1 MNKILKG
8 ATAFLFLLISYN
20 NIKAQKEPAFYDEIQ
35 HFKHLDSAHFPP
47 KNAILFVGSSSF
59 RKWEDVQSYFP
70 DKKII
75 NRGFGGSELTDA
87 IRYANEIIIPYHPK
101 QIVIYAGENDLAY
114 SDTVTPKIVLSRVIT
129 LFNIIRASM
138 PMVPIIYVSIK
149 PSPSRENLMPR
160 MEEANKLIRNFLL
173 SKKKTVFVDVYHK
186 MLDKNGNP
194 MPDIFL
200 EDNLHMNAK
209 GYHIW
214 QKAIQPYLEKDKKQM

>member
-8 ATAFLFLLISYN
+8 ATALLFLLISFN

-87 IRYANEIIIPYHPK
+87 IRYANEIIIPYHPR
-101 QIVIYAGENDLAY
+101 QIVIYSGENDLAY
-114 SDTVTPKIVLSRVIT
+114 SDTVTPKIVLSRVKT

-138 PMVPIIYVSIK
+138 PMIPIIYVSIK
-149 PSPSRENLMPR
+149 PSPSRENLMPK
-160 MEEANKLIRNFLL
+160 MEEANKLIKQYLQ
-173 SKKKTVFVDVYHK
+173 SKKNVVFIDVYHK
-186 MLDKNGNP
+186 MIGKDGKPLK
-194 MPDIFL
+194 DIFTD
-200 EDNLHMNAK
+200 DNLHMNAK

-214 QKAIQPYLEKDKKQM
+214 QKAIAPYLLKEKK